1 MWQEAQ
7 DATDPVHRPDCVTVL
22 EDPYHHGPQHFF
34 RQRRG

>member
-7 DATDPVHRPDCVTVL
+7 DATDPVHRLDGATYI
-22 EDPYHHGPQHFF
+22 ENPYHLVPEHFF